1 MRLNCNLKRPKLSAV
16 LVELKLKSHIL
27 EGLAEE
33 IIKHKAYPTDNDL
46 NDVAEALV
54 KEPPCLREQGSFN
67 GCYGWKISLKYKL
80 ANFRT
85 KLRGLGCYEVTI
97 NSLKNKAQDTFQAA
111 LNMKKP
117 RRAEVNYCPQHPK
130 GETTDTL
137 ENQRIA
143 LLPEIKKRNN
153 GHRVTEKMEK
163 TDECFSYRRQEV
175 PQGQPLVADFKSRWP
190 ALFTQNEMD
199 KEFMLISTVPLLST
213 FFAELDR
220 HSPRM
225 MEIFRCKG
233 RAAGRKMRHLMV
245 AISRVCIK
253 MGRPLLIK
261 YFLCPCI
268 YCHTSQNIDTG
279 ANTSM
284 GQTVMGVCVIQKVG
298 AEPEDEPEDIGVLIE
313 DVEVLSGLGN
323 IAIAC
328 ALLFGLI
335 YCLNLSY
342 PPELKCTFEV
352 LQKILLNLDGQRLSS
367 KAQFLKNKLLQ

>member
-245 AISRVCIK
+245 AISR
-253 MGRPLLIK
+253 
-261 YFLCPCI
+261 
-268 YCHTSQNIDTG
+268 NIDTG